1 MKIGLL
7 FPGQASQY
15 VGMGQDLKAL
25 GPEIAQIFALADS
38 ATGLPISRVCAE
50 GPESTLTETEYAQPA
65 VVAVSIAAFLVF
77 RQQALSRLPSLPVA
91 YCAGHS
97 VGEFSALVAA
107 GALDPG
113 AALDLVARRAALM
126 GEACRETDGAMAAVF
141 GLDEVVLMGICGEAL
156 GATGQVVEIANLNSP
171 DQVVISGHRNAVSYA
186 SERALAAGA
195 KRVIPLKV
203 AGAFHS
209 DYMRSA
215 AARFSPF
222 VQAAPMRPPAVPV
235 VLNRTATPSTDVQEI
250 RDELVTQLFSPVH
263 WSESLDYMARHG
275 CDTLIE
281 LGPGQVLSGLARRT
295 VRGVRTLN
303 IQDRASLEA
312 TLEAL
317 QEAA

>member
-15 VGMGQDLKAL
+15 VGMGQELKAL
-25 GPEIAQIFALADS
+25 SSEAAQVFDLADS
-38 ATGLPISRVCAE
+38 AAGLPISRVCAE
-50 GPESTLTETEYAQPA
+50 GPEATLTETEYAQPA

-77 RQQALSRLPSLPVA
+77 RRQAISRLPSLPVA

-113 AALDLVARRAALM
+113 PALDLVARRAALM
-126 GEACRETDGAMAAVF
+126 GEACRETDGTMAAVF
-141 GLDEVVLMGICGEAL
+141 GLDEAVLMGICGEAM

-171 DQVVISGHRNAVSYA
+171 DQIVISGHRDAVSYA
-186 SERALAAGA
+186 SERAVAAGA

-215 AARFSPF
+215 AAKFAPF

-263 WSESLDYMARHG
+263 WSESLDYMVRHG

-295 VRGVRTLN
+295 VRGVRILN
-303 IQDRASLEA
+303 VQDRASLEA
-312 TLEAL
+312 TLDAL
-317 QEAA
+317 DQAA